1 MQFSKLTPLQIEV
14 RTQSTMLFCEK
25 CKNRR
30 LPKWMKIENTTLWLC
45 ETCGNFADA
54 KNYVIRE
61 VEKR

>member
-1 MQFSKLTPLQIEV
+1 
-14 RTQSTMLFCEK
+14 MLFCEK

-30 LPKWMKIENTTLWLC
+30 LPKWMKIENTTLWFC

-61 VEKR
+61 VEKE